1 MLNGD
6 PKLGL
11 RSKRRRA
18 VSSVLSA
25 LLLSAVVIAVGGAIW
40 AFSQGAMTITAED
53 YAESMIEM
61 TDTIS
66 ERFII
71 EQVGYVSSELHVWV
85 FNYGDVD
92 IEFKVEIGDNTW
104 PEDWRALA
112 SKDMGSVPLTEFS
125 PDPGVELNIRIY
137 SRRGNDAYY
146 RFIVP

>member
-1 MLNGD
+1 M
-6 PKLGL
+6 GL
-11 RSKRRRA
+11 KSTYSRRA
-18 VSSVLSA
+18 VSSVISA
-25 LLLSAVVIAVGGAIW
+25 VILSAVTLAVGGGIW

-53 YAESMIEM
+53 YAENVINM

-71 EQVGYVSSELHVWV
+71 EQVGYVINDLHVWV

-92 IEFKVEIGDNTW
+92 IEFKVEVGVDTW
-104 PEDWRALA
+104 PEDWRGLA
-112 SKDMGSVPLTEFS
+112 SKDMVSVTLDGFS
-125 PDPGVELNIRIY
+125 PDSGVELNIRMY

>member
-1 MLNGD
+1 M
-6 PKLGL
+6 GL
-11 RSKRRRA
+11 KRTCSRRA
-18 VSSVLSA
+18 LSTVISA
-25 LLLSAVVIAVGGAIW
+25 LLLSAVVLVVGGSIW
-40 AFSQGAMTITAED
+40 AFSQGAMTIIAKD
-53 YAESMIEM
+53 YAESVIEK

-71 EQVGYVSSELHVWV
+71 EQVGYVSGELHVWV

-92 IEFKVEIGDNTW
+92 IEFKVEVGGYTW

-112 SKDMGSVPLTEFS
+112 SKDMVSVPLTEFS
-125 PDPGVELNIRIY
+125 PDPGVELNIRMY

>member
-11 RSKRRRA
+11 KSKRSRRA

-25 LLLSAVVIAVGGAIW
+25 LLLSAVVIAVGGSIW

-53 YAESMIEM
+53 YAESVINM

-71 EQVGYVSSELHVWV
+71 EQVIYDAPNLHIWV
-85 FNYGDVD
+85 YNYGDIN
-92 IEFKVEIGDNTW
+92 IEVKVTYPSNSVVWTEVPSKYLQEIFFAFTLGDETEVGIKVE
-104 PEDWRALA
+104 
-112 SKDMGSVPLTEFS
+112 
-125 PDPGVELNIRIY
+125 
-137 SRRGNDAYY
+137 SRRGNNAYY
-146 RFIVP
+146 RFVVPS